1 MARRV
6 GGEDARRG
14 WCNHPEGWTAHSDP
28 VYFEGT
34 DQTLWRYFLG

>member
-1 MARRV
+1 MKTDGTGQKNL
-6 GGEDARRG
+6 GG
-14 WCNHPEGWTAHSDP
+14 NTTASTPAPTADS